1 MFVVLYG
8 VITVMPQIE
17 TAFFITRLPA
27 GMLPRLFLMGA
38 VVTALVS
45 PLAVWIMGRWKLGDF
60 GDVDETRL
68 TLSPAEWAVR
78 LAIIVVAYLWLYFTF
93 GYYVAWKSAAVRA
106 YYGGVDPGSYLAQW
120 RSVLRNTPMLV
131 PLQVVR
137 ALLWT
142 ALALPVIR
150 MTTGAWWRAGL
161 AVSLL
166 FCVVMNTQLLLPNP
180 YMPTA
185 VRMRHLVETASSNF
199 IFGWVVV
206 GGLLWRRRA

>member
-1 MFVVLYG
+1 
-8 VITVMPQIE
+8 
-17 TAFFITRLPA
+17 
-27 GMLPRLFLMGA
+27 
-38 VVTALVS
+38 
-45 PLAVWIMGRWKLGDF
+45 
-60 GDVDETRL
+60 
-68 TLSPAEWAVR
+68 
-78 LAIIVVAYLWLYFTF
+78 
-93 GYYVAWKSAAVRA
+93 
-106 YYGGVDPGSYLAQW
+106 
-120 RSVLRNTPMLV
+120 VLRNTPMLV

>member
-1 MFVVLYG
+1 
-8 VITVMPQIE
+8 
-17 TAFFITRLPA
+17 
-27 GMLPRLFLMGA
+27 
-38 VVTALVS
+38 
-45 PLAVWIMGRWKLGDF
+45 MGRWKLGDF